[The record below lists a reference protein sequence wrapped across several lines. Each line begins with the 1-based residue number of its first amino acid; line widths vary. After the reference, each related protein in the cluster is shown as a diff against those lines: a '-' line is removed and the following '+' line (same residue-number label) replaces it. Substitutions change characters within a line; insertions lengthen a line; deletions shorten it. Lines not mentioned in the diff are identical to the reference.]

1 MKSFTKRRRH
11 TALQLLLLHQ
21 LLSYSYSFSFRPG
34 NVSIS
39 SAVRTDGNWCT
50 SSSSPS
56 SAVYKLSSC
65 RRQSFNTHQ
74 LYSTNNNDDYDDD
87 VTNENESSSSNSSST
102 KSSSSSSRSKLKDL
116 YKILN
121 AKPSMTRSQ
130 IKQCYL
136 TLAKQCHP
144 DSNTYNPSLSLSF
157 TEISAAYQTLSDDK
171 LRKRY
176 DRQVA
181 AEEFKGD
188 VVAYA
193 AEVAREY
200 GPMARK
206 LYDEWALPLIKR
218 TTAGTV
224 AGLSVLGSGNGS
236 STDDD
241 DDATTITSSSSNDG
255 STVVMERTRSMGSVN
270 SSSNRSMGS
279 TTSSLVDKKQQAIV
293 NNGKKNNNNNRGSS
307 LQDFG
312 KAFVRVIEAS
322 RNATRQIDG
331 AELQEKSVELRQ

>member
-1 MKSFTKRRRH
+1 M
-11 TALQLLLLHQ
+11 
-21 LLSYSYSFSFRPG
+21 
-34 NVSIS
+34 SIS
-39 SAVRTDGNWCT
+39 SVVRTDGNWCT
-50 SSSSPS
+50 SSSPS
-56 SAVYKLSSC
+56 RSSVNKLLSC
-65 RRQSFNTHQ
+65 RQNRRSRQSFNTHP
-74 LYSTNNNDDYDDD
+74 LHSTNNNGDYDD
-87 VTNENESSSSNSSST
+87 VTNENESSSST
-102 KSSSSSSRSKLKDL
+102 KSSSSSSSRSKLKDL

-121 AKPSMTRSQ
+121 AKPTMTRSQ

-157 TEISAAYQTLSDDK
+157 TEISDAYQTLSDDK

-224 AGLSVLGSGNGS
+224 AGLSVLGSGNGRS
-236 STDDD
+236 SDD
-241 DDATTITSSSSNDG
+241 DDATTATSSSRSSDNG
-255 STVVMERTRSMGSVN
+255 STVVVMERTRIMGSK
-270 SSSNRSMGS
+270 
-279 TTSSLVDKKQQAIV
+279 TSPLVDDEEQQTII
-293 NNGKKNNNNNRGSS
+293 NNGKKNNNNRGSS

-331 AELQEKSVELRQ
+331 AELQEKSVELRQRYVILLLCISVLLLCDMTKC

>member
-1 MKSFTKRRRH
+1 MTK
-11 TALQLLLLHQ
+11 
-21 LLSYSYSFSFRPG
+21 
-34 NVSIS
+34 
-39 SAVRTDGNWCT
+39 
-50 SSSSPS
+50 
-56 SAVYKLSSC
+56 
-65 RRQSFNTHQ
+65 
-74 LYSTNNNDDYDDD
+74 
-87 VTNENESSSSNSSST
+87 
-102 KSSSSSSRSKLKDL
+102 
-116 YKILN
+116 
-121 AKPSMTRSQ
+121 SQ

-157 TEISAAYQTLSDDK
+157 TEISTAYQTLSDDK

-224 AGLSVLGSGNGS
+224 AGLSVLGSGSGNN
-236 STDDD
+236 D
-241 DDATTITSSSSNDG
+241 DDATTTTASSSSDDR
-255 STVVMERTRSMGSVN
+255 STVVGMERTRI
-270 SSSNRSMGS
+270 MGS
-279 TTSSLVDKKQQAIV
+279 TTSPLVDNEKQQTII
-293 NNGKKNNNNNRGSS
+293 NNGKKNNNNNNSRGSS

-331 AELQEKSVELRQ
+331 AELQEKSVELRQRYVIWFYMYSCSSIA